1 MECVNIFLIKLSY
14 SQKISGTIY
23 SDNQPISGIQVFNE
37 TTKKSTISNDAGTF
51 RIGISLNDTLLFL
64 SPIYEEKK
72 IVVIEEDLRNG
83 IVVVLVK
90 RMISLDEVVVEG
102 NHVFKDFDENQYNNY
117 LQDQLI
123 EDRKNNPLNY
133 MVRPGIQI
141 LPLLQLLFRKKKS
154 KSKLEYMTS
163 EELEVLFQEDSFFN
177 QKFLEYQLGIVATEH
192 YLFIDYCAST
202 KLDKSLLNKDN
213 HFLLLNKLM
222 QLKDSYK
229 KQIKK

>member
-1 MECVNIFLIKLSY
+1 
-14 SQKISGTIY
+14 
-23 SDNQPISGIQVFNE
+23 
-37 TTKKSTISNDAGTF
+37 
-51 RIGISLNDTLLFL
+51 
-64 SPIYEEKK
+64 
-72 IVVIEEDLRNG
+72 
-83 IVVVLVK
+83 
-90 RMISLDEVVVEG
+90 MISLDEVVVEG

-177 QKFLEYQLGIVATEH
+177 QKFLEYQLRDCCYRT
-192 YLFIDYCAST
+192 
-202 KLDKSLLNKDN
+202 LLVYRLLRFNK
-213 HFLLLNKLM
+213 
-222 QLKDSYK
+222 
-229 KQIKK
+229 IG

>member
-1 MECVNIFLIKLSY
+1 
-14 SQKISGTIY
+14 
-23 SDNQPISGIQVFNE
+23 
-37 TTKKSTISNDAGTF
+37 
-51 RIGISLNDTLLFL
+51 
-64 SPIYEEKK
+64 
-72 IVVIEEDLRNG
+72 
-83 IVVVLVK
+83 
-90 RMISLDEVVVEG
+90 
-102 NHVFKDFDENQYNNY
+102 
-117 LQDQLI
+117 
-123 EDRKNNPLNY
+123 

-154 KSKLEYMTS
+154 KSKQWNNMTS

>member
-1 MECVNIFLIKLSY
+1 M
-14 SQKISGTIY
+14 
-23 SDNQPISGIQVFNE
+23 
-37 TTKKSTISNDAGTF
+37 
-51 RIGISLNDTLLFL
+51 TLYF
-64 SPIYEEKK
+64 SFHQSMKKK

-163 EELEVLFQEDSFFN
+163 EELEVLFQEDSF
-177 QKFLEYQLGIVATEH
+177 L
-192 YLFIDYCAST
+192 
-202 KLDKSLLNKDN
+202 
-213 HFLLLNKLM
+213 
-222 QLKDSYK
+222 
-229 KQIKK
+229 IKNF

>member
-1 MECVNIFLIKLSY
+1 MK
-14 SQKISGTIY
+14 
-23 SDNQPISGIQVFNE
+23 
-37 TTKKSTISNDAGTF
+37 
-51 RIGISLNDTLLFL
+51 
-64 SPIYEEKK
+64 KK

-141 LPLLQLLFRKKKS
+141 LPLLQLLFRKR
-154 KSKLEYMTS
+154 
-163 EELEVLFQEDSFFN
+163 N
-177 QKFLEYQLGIVATEH
+177 PN
-192 YLFIDYCAST
+192 
-202 KLDKSLLNKDN
+202 LNWN
-213 HFLLLNKLM
+213 
-222 QLKDSYK
+222 
-229 KQIKK
+229 I